1 MFFFFSLFKL
11 IQITIVHFVR
21 LFCLCLCLFCF
32 FSFLCS
38 FRRLRF
44 LARGTR
50 SGAARGHGSS
60 LRHHFAFEVNGQIVK
75 QNKTKTKNQTL
86 SRLKIAAP
94 ILITNRKKKRKTH
107 SDLFIKQQQIG
118 TSLPAQFVDP
128 VIVVFFLL
136 SRRDLL
142 VHSFV
147 TQNKQK
153 QKKMCKQIREEEED
167 PHLVIFAVLL
177 ASVSASCCTHTPYHR
192 HYFPVSPFT

>member
-1 MFFFFSLFKL
+1 MYSGGRTPRRTELAARRNLNFLVNNQFTLIIVFKQVFSVFKHNKEPKNSRTGLFKYFLVKHDRNLPPFCFFFSLFKL

-75 QNKTKTKNQTL
+75 QT
-86 SRLKIAAP
+86 
-94 ILITNRKKKRKTH
+94 
-107 SDLFIKQQQIG
+107 
-118 TSLPAQFVDP
+118 
-128 VIVVFFLL
+128 
-136 SRRDLL
+136 
-142 VHSFV
+142 
-147 TQNKQK
+147 KQK
-153 QKKMCKQIREEEED
+153 QKTKHYQDWKSPPPSSSQTGRRNAKHIQIY
-167 PHLVIFAVLL
+167 
-177 ASVSASCCTHTPYHR
+177 SSNNNK
-192 HYFPVSPFT
+192 